1 MKILF
6 YVMYD
11 KYRQERKDVYMVKN
25 RGIATRLF
33 RYIKPHWYLILASTV
48 AGVVKLTLPLLAPQI
63 LRYFTDYVL
72 VESSAFTIQQKSQE
86 ILKWTMFLVGVYI
99 FIYIP
104 AAYIRQM
111 GSTEVS
117 NRIMHTMRCEVYG
130 HLQKMSASFHQQ
142 NKSGNLVT
150 RINNDVEQVHDFIWN
165 VATNIW
171 IDSIVLIVYLCL
183 MAGIN
188 LPLTLLTAV
197 VLPLS
202 VIITKRIRVHIKSER
217 KKVQRN
223 ISEISGYMQERMA
236 GFATVKL
243 FNMEEHEKKKF
254 FGYSNDIYRFTRKAN
269 RYFSMGEAVNASM
282 SEIISA
288 IIVGL
293 SAFCIIY
300 GKMSIG
306 EMIVFYSYLGYFVTP
321 LRRFSELNVTYA
333 RSVAG
338 IERVFEILD
347 TPTDIQEAEHAIA
360 LTASTPMN
368 IRFEHVF
375 FHYNKENNWMNLS
388 DIHFS
393 IGAGEQVAVVGSSGC
408 GKTTLINL
416 LARFYDVD
424 SGAITIDGE
433 NICNY
438 SLRSLYQHIGMV
450 FQDTVLFSETIA
462 DNILYGRQDAS
473 MDEVEKAARAANA
486 YSFIMD
492 MPEKWQTKLG
502 ERGVGLSGGQK
513 QRIAIARVFLKN
525 PSLLIL
531 DEATSALDSESER
544 LVQEALEN
552 LMEKRTSI
560 VIAHRLSTIINAD
573 RIIVMHQGRIVEMG
587 THAELLAKNGRY
599 TQLYQM
605 QFEGVV

>member
-1 MKILF
+1 MKSRSI
-6 YVMYD
+6 V
-11 KYRQERKDVYMVKN
+11 
-25 RGIATRLF
+25 IRLF
-33 RYIKPHWYLILASTV
+33 QYIKPHWYLILASTI
-48 AGVVKLTLPLLAPQI
+48 AGVIKLTLPLLAPQV

-72 VESSAFTIQQKSQE
+72 AEGGVFTMQQKGQE
-86 ILKWTMFLVGVYI
+86 ILKWTLFLICVYI
-99 FIYIP
+99 FVYIP
-104 AAYIRQM
+104 CAYIRQV

-117 NRIMHTMRCEVYG
+117 NRIMHTLRCEVYE
-130 HLQKMSASFHQQ
+130 HLQKMSASFHQH

-150 RINNDVEQVHDFIWN
+150 RINSDVEQVHDFVWN

-171 IDSIVLIVYLCL
+171 IDSIVLVVYLGL
-183 MAGIN
+183 MGSIN

-202 VIITKRIRVHIKSER
+202 VLITKKIRMHIKSER

-243 FNMEEHEKKKF
+243 FHMEEHEKKKF
-254 FGYSNDIYRFTRKAN
+254 FSYSNDIYRFTRKAN
-269 RYFSMGEAVNASM
+269 RYFSLGEAVTASM

-333 RSVAG
+333 KSVAG

-347 TPTDIQEAEHAIA
+347 TPTDIQEAENAID
-360 LTASTPMN
+360 LTADTPMH
-368 IRFEHVF
+368 IRFDHVF
-375 FHYNKENNWMNLS
+375 FHYDKTDDLMNLS
-388 DIHFS
+388 DIDFS
-393 IGAGEQVAVVGSSGC
+393 IRAGEQVALVGSSGC

-438 SLRSLYQHIGMV
+438 RLQSLYDNIGMV
-450 FQDTVLFSETIA
+450 FQDTVLFSETIEE
-462 DNILYGRQDAS
+462 NIRYGRPDAT
-473 MDEVEKAARAANA
+473 MEEVERAAKAANA
-486 YSFIMD
+486 YDFIMD
-492 MPEKWQTKLG
+492 TPQQWQTKLG
-502 ERGVGLSGGQK
+502 ERGIGLSGGQK

-531 DEATSALDSESER
+531 DEATSALDSESEK

-573 RIIVMHQGRIVEMG
+573 RIVVMHQGKIVETG

-599 TQLYQM
+599 TQLYHM
-605 QFEGVV
+605 QFEGVITQA

>member
-1 MKILF
+1 MKSRSI
-6 YVMYD
+6 V
-11 KYRQERKDVYMVKN
+11 
-25 RGIATRLF
+25 IRLF
-33 RYIKPHWYLILASTV
+33 QYIKPHWYLILASTI
-48 AGVVKLTLPLLAPQI
+48 AGVIKLTLPLLAPQV

-72 VESSAFTIQQKSQE
+72 VEDSVFTMQQKGQE
-86 ILKWTMFLVGVYI
+86 ILKWTLFLICVYI
-99 FIYIP
+99 FVYIP
-104 AAYIRQM
+104 CAYIRQI

-117 NRIMHTMRCEVYG
+117 NRIMHTMRCEVYE
-130 HLQKMSASFHQQ
+130 HLQKMSASFHQH

-150 RINNDVEQVHDFIWN
+150 RINSDVEQVHDFVWN

-171 IDSIVLIVYLCL
+171 IDSFVLVVYLVL
-183 MAGIN
+183 MGSIN

-202 VIITKRIRVHIKSER
+202 VLITKKIRMHIKSER

-243 FNMEEHEKKKF
+243 FHMEEHEKKKF

-269 RYFSMGEAVNASM
+269 RYFSLGEAVTASM

-293 SAFCIIY
+293 SAFCIIH

-333 RSVAG
+333 KSVAG

-347 TPTDIQEAEHAIA
+347 TPTDIQEAENAIE
-360 LTASTPMN
+360 LTADTPMH
-368 IRFEHVF
+368 IRFDHVF
-375 FHYNKENNWMNLS
+375 FHYDKADDLMNLS
-388 DIHFS
+388 DIDFS
-393 IGAGEQVAVVGSSGC
+393 IRAGEQVALVGSSGC

-438 SLRSLYQHIGMV
+438 RLQSLYDNIGMV
-450 FQDTVLFSETIA
+450 FQDTVLFSETIEE
-462 DNILYGRQDAS
+462 NIRYGRPEAT
-473 MDEVEKAARAANA
+473 MEEVERAAKAANA
-486 YSFIMD
+486 YDFIMD
-492 MPEKWQTKLG
+492 TPQQWQTKLG
-502 ERGVGLSGGQK
+502 ERGIGLSGGQK

-531 DEATSALDSESER
+531 DEATSALDSESEK

-573 RIIVMHQGRIVEMG
+573 RIVVMHQGKIVETG

-599 TQLYQM
+599 TQLYHM
-605 QFEGVV
+605 QFEGVITQA

>member
-1 MKILF
+1 MKSRSI
-6 YVMYD
+6 VM
-11 KYRQERKDVYMVKN
+11 
-25 RGIATRLF
+25 RLF
-33 RYIKPHWYLILASTV
+33 QYIKPHWYLILASTI
-48 AGVVKLTLPLLAPQI
+48 AGVIKLTLPLLAPQV

-72 VESSAFTIQQKSQE
+72 VEGSAFTIQQKGQE
-86 ILKWTMFLVGVYI
+86 ILKWTLFLIGVYI
-99 FIYIP
+99 FVYIP
-104 AAYIRQM
+104 CAYIRQI

-117 NRIMHTMRCEVYG
+117 NRIMHTMRCEVYE
-130 HLQKMSASFHQQ
+130 HLQKMSASFHQH

-150 RINNDVEQVHDFIWN
+150 RINSDVEQVHDFVWN

-171 IDSIVLIVYLCL
+171 IDSIVLVVYLVL
-183 MAGIN
+183 MGSIN

-202 VIITKRIRVHIKSER
+202 VLITKKIRMHIKSER

-243 FNMEEHEKKKF
+243 FHMEEHEKKKF

-269 RYFSMGEAVNASM
+269 RYFSIGEAITASM

-288 IIVGL
+288 MIVGL

-333 RSVAG
+333 KSVAG

-347 TPTDIQEAEHAIA
+347 TPADIQEAENAIE
-360 LTASTPMN
+360 LTADTPMH
-368 IRFEHVF
+368 IRFDHVF
-375 FHYNKENNWMNLS
+375 FHYDKADDVMNLS
-388 DIHFS
+388 DIDFS
-393 IGAGEQVAVVGSSGC
+393 IRAGEQVALVGSSGC

-433 NICNY
+433 NICHY
-438 SLRSLYQHIGMV
+438 RLQSLYDNIGMV

-462 DNILYGRQDAS
+462 ENIRYGRPDAT
-473 MDEVEKAARAANA
+473 MEEVERAAKAANA
-486 YSFIMD
+486 YDFIMD
-492 MPEKWQTKLG
+492 TPGQWQTKLG
-502 ERGVGLSGGQK
+502 ERGIGLSGGQK

-531 DEATSALDSESER
+531 DEATSALDSESEK

-573 RIIVMHQGRIVEMG
+573 RIVVMHQGRIVETG

-599 TQLYQM
+599 TQLYHM
-605 QFEGVV
+605 QFEGVVQQVTP

>member
-1 MKILF
+1 MKSRSI
-6 YVMYD
+6 VM
-11 KYRQERKDVYMVKN
+11 
-25 RGIATRLF
+25 RLF
-33 RYIKPHWYLILASTV
+33 QYIKPHWYLILASTI
-48 AGVVKLTLPLLAPQI
+48 AGVIKLTLPLLAPQV

-72 VESSAFTIQQKSQE
+72 VEGSAFTIQQKGQE
-86 ILKWTMFLVGVYI
+86 ILKWTLFLIGVYI
-99 FIYIP
+99 FVYIP
-104 AAYIRQM
+104 CAYIRQI

-117 NRIMHTMRCEVYG
+117 NRIMHTMRCEVYE
-130 HLQKMSASFHQQ
+130 HLQKMSASFHQH

-150 RINNDVEQVHDFIWN
+150 RINSDVEQVHDFVWN

-171 IDSIVLIVYLCL
+171 IDSIVLVVYLVL
-183 MAGIN
+183 MGSIN

-202 VIITKRIRVHIKSER
+202 VLITKKIRMHIKSER

-243 FNMEEHEKKKF
+243 FHMEEHEKKKF

-269 RYFSMGEAVNASM
+269 RYFSIGEAVTASM

-288 IIVGL
+288 MIVGL

-333 RSVAG
+333 KSVAG

-347 TPTDIQEAEHAIA
+347 TPADIQEAENAIE
-360 LTASTPMN
+360 LTADTPMH
-368 IRFEHVF
+368 IRFDHVF
-375 FHYNKENNWMNLS
+375 FHYDKADDVMNLS
-388 DIHFS
+388 DIDFS
-393 IGAGEQVAVVGSSGC
+393 IRAGEQVALVGSSGC

-433 NICNY
+433 NICHY
-438 SLRSLYQHIGMV
+438 RLQSLYDNIGMV
-450 FQDTVLFSETIA
+450 FQDTVLFSETIEE
-462 DNILYGRQDAS
+462 NIRYGRPDAT
-473 MDEVEKAARAANA
+473 MEEVERAAKAANA
-486 YSFIMD
+486 YDFIMD
-492 MPEKWQTKLG
+492 TPGQWQTKLG
-502 ERGVGLSGGQK
+502 ERGIGLSGGQK

-531 DEATSALDSESER
+531 DEATSALDSESEK

-573 RIIVMHQGRIVEMG
+573 RIVVMHQGRIVETG

-599 TQLYQM
+599 TQLYHM
-605 QFEGVV
+605 QFEGVVQQIMQ

>member
-1 MKILF
+1 MKSRSI
-6 YVMYD
+6 VM
-11 KYRQERKDVYMVKN
+11 
-25 RGIATRLF
+25 RLF
-33 RYIKPHWYLILASTV
+33 QYIKPHWYLILASTI
-48 AGVVKLTLPLLAPQI
+48 AGVIKLTLPLLAPQV

-72 VESSAFTIQQKSQE
+72 VEGSAFTIQQKGQE
-86 ILKWTMFLVGVYI
+86 ILKWTLFLIGVYI
-99 FIYIP
+99 FVYIP
-104 AAYIRQM
+104 CAYIRQI

-117 NRIMHTMRCEVYG
+117 NRIMHTMRCEVYE
-130 HLQKMSASFHQQ
+130 HLQKMSASFHQH

-150 RINNDVEQVHDFIWN
+150 RINSDVEQVHDFVWN

-171 IDSIVLIVYLCL
+171 IDSIVLVVYLVL
-183 MAGIN
+183 MGSIN

-202 VIITKRIRVHIKSER
+202 VLITKKIRMHIKSER

-243 FNMEEHEKKKF
+243 FHMEEHEKKKF

-269 RYFSMGEAVNASM
+269 RYFSIGEAVTASM

-288 IIVGL
+288 MIVGL

-333 RSVAG
+333 KSVAG

-347 TPTDIQEAEHAIA
+347 TPADIQEAENAIE
-360 LTASTPMN
+360 LTADTPMH
-368 IRFEHVF
+368 IRFDHVF
-375 FHYNKENNWMNLS
+375 FHYDKADDVMNLS
-388 DIHFS
+388 DIDFS
-393 IGAGEQVAVVGSSGC
+393 IRAGEQVALVGSSGC

-433 NICNY
+433 NICHY
-438 SLRSLYQHIGMV
+438 RLQSLYDNIGMV

-462 DNILYGRQDAS
+462 ENIRYGRPDAT
-473 MDEVEKAARAANA
+473 MEEVERAAKAANA
-486 YSFIMD
+486 YDFIMD
-492 MPEKWQTKLG
+492 TPEQWQTKLG
-502 ERGVGLSGGQK
+502 ERGIGLSGGQK

-531 DEATSALDSESER
+531 DEATSALDSESEK

-573 RIIVMHQGRIVEMG
+573 RIVVMHQGRIVETG

-599 TQLYQM
+599 TQLYHM
-605 QFEGVV
+605 QFEGVVQQIMP

>member
-1 MKILF
+1 MKSRSI
-6 YVMYD
+6 VM
-11 KYRQERKDVYMVKN
+11 
-25 RGIATRLF
+25 RLF
-33 RYIKPHWYLILASTV
+33 QYIKPHWYLILASTI
-48 AGVVKLTLPLLAPQI
+48 AGVIKLTLPLLAPQV

-72 VESSAFTIQQKSQE
+72 VEGSAFTIQQKGQE
-86 ILKWTMFLVGVYI
+86 ILKWTLFLIGVYI
-99 FIYIP
+99 FVYIP
-104 AAYIRQM
+104 CAYIRQI

-117 NRIMHTMRCEVYG
+117 NRIMHTMRCEVYE
-130 HLQKMSASFHQQ
+130 HLQKMSASFHQH

-150 RINNDVEQVHDFIWN
+150 RINSDVEQVHDFVWN

-171 IDSIVLIVYLCL
+171 IDSIVLVVYLVL
-183 MAGIN
+183 MGSIN

-202 VIITKRIRVHIKSER
+202 VLITKKIRMHIKNER

-243 FNMEEHEKKKF
+243 FHMEEHEKKKF

-269 RYFSMGEAVNASM
+269 RYFSIGEAITASM

-288 IIVGL
+288 MIVGL

-333 RSVAG
+333 KSVAG

-347 TPTDIQEAEHAIA
+347 TPADIQEAENAIE
-360 LTASTPMN
+360 LTADTPMH
-368 IRFEHVF
+368 IRFDHVF
-375 FHYNKENNWMNLS
+375 FHYDKADDVMNLS
-388 DIHFS
+388 DIDFS
-393 IGAGEQVAVVGSSGC
+393 IRAGEQVALVGSSGC

-433 NICNY
+433 NICHY
-438 SLRSLYQHIGMV
+438 RLQSLYDNIGMV

-462 DNILYGRQDAS
+462 ENIRYGRPDAT
-473 MDEVEKAARAANA
+473 MEEVEKAAKAANA
-486 YSFIMD
+486 YDFIMD
-492 MPEKWQTKLG
+492 TPEQWQTKLG
-502 ERGVGLSGGQK
+502 ERGIGLSGGQK

-531 DEATSALDSESER
+531 DEATSALDSESEK

-573 RIIVMHQGRIVEMG
+573 RIVVMHQGRIVETG

-599 TQLYQM
+599 TQLYHM
-605 QFEGVV
+605 QFEGVVQQVTP

>member
-1 MKILF
+1 MKSRSI
-6 YVMYD
+6 V
-11 KYRQERKDVYMVKN
+11 
-25 RGIATRLF
+25 IRLF
-33 RYIKPHWYLILASTV
+33 QYIKPHWYLILASTI
-48 AGVVKLTLPLLAPQI
+48 AGVIKLTLPLLAPQV

-72 VESSAFTIQQKSQE
+72 VEGGVFTMQQKGQE
-86 ILKWTMFLVGVYI
+86 ILKWTLFLICVYI
-99 FIYIP
+99 FVYIP
-104 AAYIRQM
+104 CAYIRQV

-117 NRIMHTMRCEVYG
+117 NRIMHTLRCEVYE
-130 HLQKMSASFHQQ
+130 HLQKMSASFHQH

-150 RINNDVEQVHDFIWN
+150 RINSDVEQVHDFVWN

-171 IDSIVLIVYLCL
+171 IDSIVLVVYLGL
-183 MAGIN
+183 MGSIN

-202 VIITKRIRVHIKSER
+202 VLITKKIRMHIKSER

-243 FNMEEHEKKKF
+243 FHMEEHEKKKF
-254 FGYSNDIYRFTRKAN
+254 FSYSNDIYRFTRKAN
-269 RYFSMGEAVNASM
+269 RYFSLGEAVTASM

-333 RSVAG
+333 KSVAG

-347 TPTDIQEAEHAIA
+347 TPTDIQEAENAID
-360 LTASTPMN
+360 LTADTPMH
-368 IRFEHVF
+368 IRFDHVF
-375 FHYNKENNWMNLS
+375 FHYDKTDDLMNLS
-388 DIHFS
+388 DIDFS
-393 IGAGEQVAVVGSSGC
+393 IRAGEQVALVGSSGC

-438 SLRSLYQHIGMV
+438 RLQSLYDNIGMV
-450 FQDTVLFSETIA
+450 FQDTVLFSETIEE
-462 DNILYGRQDAS
+462 NIRYGRPDAT
-473 MDEVEKAARAANA
+473 MEEVERAAKAANA
-486 YSFIMD
+486 YDFIMD
-492 MPEKWQTKLG
+492 TPQQWQTKLG
-502 ERGVGLSGGQK
+502 ERGIGLSGGQK

-531 DEATSALDSESER
+531 DEATSALDSESEK
-544 LVQEALEN
+544 LVQEALEK

-573 RIIVMHQGRIVEMG
+573 RIVVMHQGRIVETG

-599 TQLYQM
+599 TQLYHM
-605 QFEGVV
+605 QFEGVITQA

>member
-1 MKILF
+1 MKSRSI
-6 YVMYD
+6 VM
-11 KYRQERKDVYMVKN
+11 
-25 RGIATRLF
+25 RLF
-33 RYIKPHWYLILASTV
+33 QYIKPHWYLILASTI
-48 AGVVKLTLPLLAPQI
+48 AGVIKLTLPLLAPQV

-72 VESSAFTIQQKSQE
+72 VEGSVFTMQQKGQE
-86 ILKWTMFLVGVYI
+86 ILKWTLLLICVYI
-99 FIYIP
+99 FVYIP
-104 AAYIRQM
+104 CAYIRQI

-117 NRIMHTMRCEVYG
+117 NRIMHTLRCEVYE
-130 HLQKMSASFHQQ
+130 HLQKMSASFHQH

-150 RINNDVEQVHDFIWN
+150 RINSDVEQVHDFVWN

-171 IDSIVLIVYLCL
+171 IDSIVLVVYLGL
-183 MAGIN
+183 MGSIN

-197 VLPLS
+197 ILPLS
-202 VIITKRIRVHIKSER
+202 VLITKKIRMHIRSER

-243 FNMEEHEKKKF
+243 FHMEEHEKKKF
-254 FGYSNDIYRFTRKAN
+254 FGYSNDIYRFTRKTN
-269 RYFSMGEAVNASM
+269 RYFSLGEAVTASM

-293 SAFCIIY
+293 SAFCIIH

-333 RSVAG
+333 KSVAG

-347 TPTDIQEAEHAIA
+347 TPTDIQEAENAID
-360 LTASTPMN
+360 LTADTPMH
-368 IRFEHVF
+368 IRFDHVF
-375 FHYNKENNWMNLS
+375 FHYDKADEVMNLS
-388 DIHFS
+388 DIDFS
-393 IGAGEQVAVVGSSGC
+393 IRAGEQVALVGSSGC

-438 SLRSLYQHIGMV
+438 RLQSLYDNIGMV
-450 FQDTVLFSETIA
+450 FQDTVLFSETIEE
-462 DNILYGRQDAS
+462 NIRYGRPDAT
-473 MDEVEKAARAANA
+473 MEEVERAAKAANA
-486 YSFIMD
+486 YNFIMD
-492 MPEKWQTKLG
+492 APQQWQTKLG
-502 ERGVGLSGGQK
+502 ERGIGLSGGQK

-531 DEATSALDSESER
+531 DEATSALDSESEK

-573 RIIVMHQGRIVEMG
+573 RIVVMHQGRIVETG

-599 TQLYQM
+599 TQLYHM
-605 QFEGVV
+605 QFEGVITQA

>member
-1 MKILF
+1 MKSRSI
-6 YVMYD
+6 V
-11 KYRQERKDVYMVKN
+11 
-25 RGIATRLF
+25 IRLF
-33 RYIKPHWYLILASTV
+33 QYIKPHWYLILASTI
-48 AGVVKLTLPLLAPQI
+48 AGVIKLTLPLLAPQV

-72 VESSAFTIQQKSQE
+72 VEDSVFTMQQKGQE
-86 ILKWTMFLVGVYI
+86 ILKWTLFLICVYI
-99 FIYIP
+99 FVYIP
-104 AAYIRQM
+104 CAYIRQI

-117 NRIMHTMRCEVYG
+117 NRIMHTMRCEVYE
-130 HLQKMSASFHQQ
+130 HLQKMSASFHQH

-150 RINNDVEQVHDFIWN
+150 RINSDVEQVHDFVWN

-171 IDSIVLIVYLCL
+171 IDSFVLVVYLGL
-183 MAGIN
+183 MGSIN

-202 VIITKRIRVHIKSER
+202 VLITKKIRMHIKSER

-243 FNMEEHEKKKF
+243 FHMEEHEKKKF

-269 RYFSMGEAVNASM
+269 RYFSLGEAVTASM

-293 SAFCIIY
+293 SAFCIIH

-333 RSVAG
+333 KSVAG

-347 TPTDIQEAEHAIA
+347 TPTDIQEAENAIE
-360 LTASTPMN
+360 LTADTPMH
-368 IRFEHVF
+368 IRFDHVF
-375 FHYNKENNWMNLS
+375 FHYDKADELMNLS
-388 DIHFS
+388 DIDFS
-393 IGAGEQVAVVGSSGC
+393 IRAGEQVALVGSSGC

-438 SLRSLYQHIGMV
+438 RLQSLYDNIGMV
-450 FQDTVLFSETIA
+450 FQDTVLFSETIEE
-462 DNILYGRQDAS
+462 NIRYGRPDAT
-473 MDEVEKAARAANA
+473 MEEVERAAKAANA
-486 YSFIMD
+486 YNFIMD
-492 MPEKWQTKLG
+492 TPQQWQTKLG
-502 ERGVGLSGGQK
+502 ERGIGLSGGQK

-531 DEATSALDSESER
+531 DEATSALDSESEK

-573 RIIVMHQGRIVEMG
+573 RIVVMHQGKIVETG

-599 TQLYQM
+599 TQLYHM
-605 QFEGVV
+605 QFEGVITQA

>member
-1 MKILF
+1 MKSRSI
-6 YVMYD
+6 VM
-11 KYRQERKDVYMVKN
+11 
-25 RGIATRLF
+25 RLF
-33 RYIKPHWYLILASTV
+33 QYIKPHWYLILASTI
-48 AGVVKLTLPLLAPQI
+48 AGVIKLTLPLLAPQV

-72 VESSAFTIQQKSQE
+72 VEGSAFTIQQKGQE
-86 ILKWTMFLVGVYI
+86 ILKWTLFLIGVYI
-99 FIYIP
+99 FVYIP
-104 AAYIRQM
+104 CAYIRQI

-117 NRIMHTMRCEVYG
+117 NRIMHTMRCEVYE
-130 HLQKMSASFHQQ
+130 HLQKMSASFHQH

-150 RINNDVEQVHDFIWN
+150 RINSDVEQVHDFVWN

-171 IDSIVLIVYLCL
+171 IDSIVLVVYLVL
-183 MAGIN
+183 MGSIN

-202 VIITKRIRVHIKSER
+202 VLITKKIRLHIKSER

-243 FNMEEHEKKKF
+243 FHMEEHEKKKF

-269 RYFSMGEAVNASM
+269 RYFSIGEAVTASM

-288 IIVGL
+288 MIVGL

-333 RSVAG
+333 KSVAG

-347 TPTDIQEAEHAIA
+347 TPADIQEAENAIE
-360 LTASTPMN
+360 LTADTPMH
-368 IRFEHVF
+368 IRFDHVF
-375 FHYNKENNWMNLS
+375 FHYDKADDVMNLS
-388 DIHFS
+388 DIDFS
-393 IGAGEQVAVVGSSGC
+393 IRAGEQVALVGSSGC

-433 NICNY
+433 NICHY
-438 SLRSLYQHIGMV
+438 RLQSLYDNIGMV
-450 FQDTVLFSETIA
+450 FQDTVLFSETIEE
-462 DNILYGRQDAS
+462 NIRYGRPDAT
-473 MDEVEKAARAANA
+473 MEEVERAAKAANA
-486 YSFIMD
+486 YDFIMD
-492 MPEKWQTKLG
+492 TPGQWQTKLG
-502 ERGVGLSGGQK
+502 ERGIGLSGGQK

-531 DEATSALDSESER
+531 DEATSALDSESEK

-573 RIIVMHQGRIVEMG
+573 RIVVMHQGRIVETG

-599 TQLYQM
+599 TQLYHM
-605 QFEGVV
+605 QFEGVVQQIMP

>member
-1 MKILF
+1 MKSRSI
-6 YVMYD
+6 VM
-11 KYRQERKDVYMVKN
+11 
-25 RGIATRLF
+25 RLF
-33 RYIKPHWYLILASTV
+33 QYIKPHWHLILASTI
-48 AGVVKLTLPLLAPQI
+48 AGVIKLTVPLLAPQV

-72 VESSAFTIQQKSQE
+72 VEGSVFTAQQKGQE
-86 ILKWTMFLVGVYI
+86 ILKWTLFLICVYI
-99 FIYIP
+99 FVYIP
-104 AAYIRQM
+104 CAYIRQI

-117 NRIMHTMRCEVYG
+117 NRIMHTLRCEVYG
-130 HLQKMSASFHQQ
+130 HLQKMSASFHQH

-150 RINNDVEQVHDFIWN
+150 RINSDVEQVHDFVWN

-171 IDSIVLIVYLCL
+171 IDSIVLVVYLGL
-183 MAGIN
+183 MGSIN

-202 VIITKRIRVHIKSER
+202 VLITKKIRMHIKSER

-243 FNMEEHEKKKF
+243 FHMEEHEKKKF
-254 FGYSNDIYRFTRKAN
+254 FSYSNDIYRFTRKAN
-269 RYFSMGEAVNASM
+269 RYFSLGEAVTASM

-293 SAFCIIY
+293 SAFCIIH

-333 RSVAG
+333 KSVAG

-347 TPTDIQEAEHAIA
+347 TPTDIQEAENAID
-360 LTASTPMN
+360 LTADTPMH

-375 FHYNKENNWMNLS
+375 FHYDKADDLMNLS
-388 DIHFS
+388 DIDFS
-393 IGAGEQVAVVGSSGC
+393 IKAGEQVALVGSSGC

-438 SLRSLYQHIGMV
+438 RLQSLYDNIGMV
-450 FQDTVLFSETIA
+450 FQDTVLFSETIEE
-462 DNILYGRQDAS
+462 NIRYGRPDAT
-473 MDEVEKAARAANA
+473 MEEVERAAKAANA
-486 YSFIMD
+486 YNFIMD
-492 MPEKWQTKLG
+492 APQQWQTKLG
-502 ERGVGLSGGQK
+502 ERGIGLSGGQK

-531 DEATSALDSESER
+531 DEATSALDSESEK

-573 RIIVMHQGRIVEMG
+573 RIVVMHQGRILETG

-599 TQLYQM
+599 TQLYHM
-605 QFEGVV
+605 QFEGVITQT

>member
-1 MKILF
+1 MKSRNII
-6 YVMYD
+6 
-11 KYRQERKDVYMVKN
+11 K
-25 RGIATRLF
+25 RLF
-33 RYIKPHWYLILASTV
+33 GYIKPHWYLILASTI
-48 AGVVKLTLPLLAPQI
+48 AGVIKLTLPLLAPQV

-72 VESSAFTIQQKSQE
+72 AENSIFTMQQKSQE
-86 ILKWTMFLVGVYI
+86 ILKWTLVLIGVYI
-99 FIYIP
+99 FVYIP
-104 AAYIRQM
+104 CTYVRQM

-130 HLQKMSASFHQQ
+130 HLQKMSASFHQH

-150 RINNDVEQVHDFIWN
+150 RINSDVEQVHDFIWN

-171 IDSIVLIVYLCL
+171 IDSIVLVVYLCL
-183 MAGIN
+183 MGSIN

-197 VLPLS
+197 VLPIS
-202 VIITKRIRVHIKSER
+202 VLITKKIRMHIKSER

-243 FNMEEHEKKKF
+243 FHMEEHEKKKF
-254 FGYSNDIYRFTRKAN
+254 FAYSNDIYQFTRKAN
-269 RYFSMGEAVNASM
+269 RYFSMGEAVTASM

-293 SAFCIIY
+293 CAFGIIY

-306 EMIVFYSYLGYFVTP
+306 EMIVFYSYLVYFVTP

-333 RSVAG
+333 KSVAG

-347 TPTDIQEAEHAIA
+347 TPADIQEAENAIE
-360 LTASTPMN
+360 LTADTPMH
-368 IRFEHVF
+368 IRFDHVF
-375 FHYNKENNWMNLS
+375 FHYDKADDVMNLS
-388 DIHFS
+388 DIDFS
-393 IGAGEQVAVVGSSGC
+393 IRAGEQVALVGSSGC
-408 GKTTLINL
+408 GKTTLVNL
-416 LARFYDVD
+416 LTRFYDVD
-424 SGAITIDGE
+424 SGAITIAGE

-438 SLRSLYQHIGMV
+438 RLQSLYDNIGMV
-450 FQDTVLFSETIA
+450 FQDTVLFSETIEE
-462 DNILYGRQDAS
+462 NIRYGRPDAT
-473 MDEVEKAARAANA
+473 MEEVERAAKAANA
-486 YSFIMD
+486 YNFIMD
-492 MPEKWQTKLG
+492 MPGQWQTKLG
-502 ERGVGLSGGQK
+502 ERGIGLSGGQK

-531 DEATSALDSESER
+531 DEATSALDSESEKQ
-544 LVQEALEN
+544 VQEALEN
-552 LMEKRTSI
+552 LMENRTSI

-573 RIIVMHQGRIVEMG
+573 RIIVMHQGRIVETG

-599 TQLYQM
+599 TQLYHM
-605 QFEGVV
+605 QFEGVIPQIMQ

>member
-1 MKILF
+1 MKSRSI
-6 YVMYD
+6 VM
-11 KYRQERKDVYMVKN
+11 
-25 RGIATRLF
+25 RLF
-33 RYIKPHWYLILASTV
+33 QYIKPHWYLILASTI
-48 AGVVKLTLPLLAPQI
+48 AGVIKLTLPLLAPQV

-72 VESSAFTIQQKSQE
+72 VEGSAFTIQQKGQE
-86 ILKWTMFLVGVYI
+86 ILKWTLFLIGVYI
-99 FIYIP
+99 FVYIP
-104 AAYIRQM
+104 CAYIRQI

-117 NRIMHTMRCEVYG
+117 NRIMHTMRCEVYE
-130 HLQKMSASFHQQ
+130 HLQKMSASFHQH

-150 RINNDVEQVHDFIWN
+150 RINSDVEQVHDFVWN

-171 IDSIVLIVYLCL
+171 IDSIVLVVYLVL
-183 MAGIN
+183 MGSIN

-202 VIITKRIRVHIKSER
+202 VLITKKIRMHIKSER

-243 FNMEEHEKKKF
+243 FHMEEHEKKKF

-269 RYFSMGEAVNASM
+269 RYFSIGEAVTASM

-288 IIVGL
+288 MIVGL

-333 RSVAG
+333 KSVAG

-347 TPTDIQEAEHAIA
+347 TPADIQEAENAIE
-360 LTASTPMN
+360 LTADTPMH
-368 IRFEHVF
+368 IRFDHVF
-375 FHYNKENNWMNLS
+375 FHYDKADDVMNLS
-388 DIHFS
+388 DIDFS
-393 IGAGEQVAVVGSSGC
+393 IRAGEQVALVGSSGC

-433 NICNY
+433 NIRHY
-438 SLRSLYQHIGMV
+438 RLQSLYDNIGMV
-450 FQDTVLFSETIA
+450 FQDTVLFSETIEE
-462 DNILYGRQDAS
+462 NIRYGRPDAT
-473 MDEVEKAARAANA
+473 MEEVERAAKAANA
-486 YSFIMD
+486 YDFIMD
-492 MPEKWQTKLG
+492 TPGQWQTKLG
-502 ERGVGLSGGQK
+502 ERGIGLSGGQK

-531 DEATSALDSESER
+531 DEATSALDSESEK

-573 RIIVMHQGRIVEMG
+573 RIVVMHQGRIVETG

-599 TQLYQM
+599 TQLYHM
-605 QFEGVV
+605 QFEGVVQQIMQ

>member
-1 MKILF
+1 MKSRSI
-6 YVMYD
+6 VM
-11 KYRQERKDVYMVKN
+11 
-25 RGIATRLF
+25 RLF
-33 RYIKPHWYLILASTV
+33 QYIKPHWYLILASTI
-48 AGVVKLTLPLLAPQI
+48 AGVIKLTLPLLAPQV

-72 VESSAFTIQQKSQE
+72 VEGSAFTIQQKGQE
-86 ILKWTMFLVGVYI
+86 ILKWTLFLIGVYI
-99 FIYIP
+99 FVYIP
-104 AAYIRQM
+104 CAYIRQI

-117 NRIMHTMRCEVYG
+117 NRIMHTMRCEVYE
-130 HLQKMSASFHQQ
+130 HLQKMSASFHQH

-150 RINNDVEQVHDFIWN
+150 RINSDVEQVHDFVWN

-171 IDSIVLIVYLCL
+171 IDSIVLVVYLVL
-183 MAGIN
+183 MGSIN

-202 VIITKRIRVHIKSER
+202 VLITKKIRMHIKSER

-243 FNMEEHEKKKF
+243 FHMEEHEKKKF

-269 RYFSMGEAVNASM
+269 RYFSIGEAITASM

-288 IIVGL
+288 MIVGL

-333 RSVAG
+333 KSVAG

-347 TPTDIQEAEHAIA
+347 TPADIQEAENAIE
-360 LTASTPMN
+360 LTADTPMH
-368 IRFEHVF
+368 IRFDHVF
-375 FHYNKENNWMNLS
+375 FHYDKADDVMNLS
-388 DIHFS
+388 DIDFS
-393 IGAGEQVAVVGSSGC
+393 IRAGEQVALVGSSGC

-433 NICNY
+433 NICHY
-438 SLRSLYQHIGMV
+438 RLQSLYDNIGMV

-462 DNILYGRQDAS
+462 ENIRYGRPDAT
-473 MDEVEKAARAANA
+473 MEEVERAAKAANA
-486 YSFIMD
+486 YDFIMD
-492 MPEKWQTKLG
+492 TPGQWQTKLG
-502 ERGVGLSGGQK
+502 ERGIGLSGGQK

-531 DEATSALDSESER
+531 DEATSALDSESEK

-573 RIIVMHQGRIVEMG
+573 RIVVMHQGRIVETG

-599 TQLYQM
+599 TQLYHM
-605 QFEGVV
+605 QFEGVVQQIMQ

>member
-1 MKILF
+1 MKSRSI
-6 YVMYD
+6 VM
-11 KYRQERKDVYMVKN
+11 
-25 RGIATRLF
+25 RLF
-33 RYIKPHWYLILASTV
+33 QYIKPHWYLILASTI
-48 AGVVKLTLPLLAPQI
+48 AGVIKLTLPLLAPQV

-72 VESSAFTIQQKSQE
+72 VEGSVFTMQQKGQE
-86 ILKWTMFLVGVYI
+86 ILKWTLFLICVCIFVYI
-99 FIYIP
+99 P
-104 AAYIRQM
+104 CAYIRQI

-117 NRIMHTMRCEVYG
+117 NRIMHTLRCEVYE
-130 HLQKMSASFHQQ
+130 HLQKMSASFHQH

-150 RINNDVEQVHDFIWN
+150 RINSDVEQVHDFVWN

-171 IDSIVLIVYLCL
+171 IDSIVLVVYLGL
-183 MAGIN
+183 MGSIN
-188 LPLTLLTAV
+188 LPLTLLTAI

-202 VIITKRIRVHIKSER
+202 VLITKKIRMHIKSER

-243 FNMEEHEKKKF
+243 FHMEEHEKKKF
-254 FGYSNDIYRFTRKAN
+254 FSYSNDIYRFTRKAN
-269 RYFSMGEAVNASM
+269 RYFSLGEAVTASM

-333 RSVAG
+333 KSVAG

-347 TPTDIQEAEHAIA
+347 TPTDIQEVENAID
-360 LTASTPMN
+360 LTADTPMH
-368 IRFEHVF
+368 IRFDHVF
-375 FHYNKENNWMNLS
+375 FHYDKADDMMNLS
-388 DIHFS
+388 DIDFS
-393 IGAGEQVAVVGSSGC
+393 IRAGEQVALVGSSGC

-438 SLRSLYQHIGMV
+438 RLQSLYDNIGMV
-450 FQDTVLFSETIA
+450 FQDTVLFSETIEE
-462 DNILYGRQDAS
+462 NIRYGRPDAT
-473 MDEVEKAARAANA
+473 MEEVERAAKAANA
-486 YSFIMD
+486 YHFIMD
-492 MPEKWQTKLG
+492 TPGQWQTKLG
-502 ERGVGLSGGQK
+502 ERGIGLSGGQK

-531 DEATSALDSESER
+531 DEATSALDSESEK

-573 RIIVMHQGRIVEMG
+573 RIVVMHQGRIVETG

-599 TQLYQM
+599 TQLYHM
-605 QFEGVV
+605 QFEGVITQA

>member
-1 MKILF
+1 MRSRSV
-6 YVMYD
+6 VM
-11 KYRQERKDVYMVKN
+11 
-25 RGIATRLF
+25 RLF
-33 RYIKPHWYLILASTV
+33 QYIKPHWYLILASTI
-48 AGVVKLTLPLLAPQI
+48 AGVIKLTLPLLAPQV

-72 VESSAFTIQQKSQE
+72 VEGSAFTIQQKGQE
-86 ILKWTMFLVGVYI
+86 ILKWTLFLIGVYI
-99 FIYIP
+99 FVYIP
-104 AAYIRQM
+104 CAYIRQI

-117 NRIMHTMRCEVYG
+117 NRIMHTMRCEVYE
-130 HLQKMSASFHQQ
+130 HLQKMSASFHQH

-150 RINNDVEQVHDFIWN
+150 RINSDVEQVHDFVWN

-171 IDSIVLIVYLCL
+171 IDSIVLVVYLVL
-183 MAGIN
+183 MGSIN

-202 VIITKRIRVHIKSER
+202 VLITKKIRMHIKSER

-243 FNMEEHEKKKF
+243 FHMEEHEKKKF

-269 RYFSMGEAVNASM
+269 RYFSIGEAVTASM

-333 RSVAG
+333 KSVAG

-347 TPTDIQEAEHAIA
+347 TPADIQEAENAIE
-360 LTASTPMN
+360 LTADTPMH
-368 IRFEHVF
+368 IRFDHVF
-375 FHYNKENNWMNLS
+375 FHYDKADDVMNLS
-388 DIHFS
+388 DIDFS
-393 IGAGEQVAVVGSSGC
+393 IRAGEQVALVGSSGC

-433 NICNY
+433 NICHY
-438 SLRSLYQHIGMV
+438 RLQSLYDNIGMV
-450 FQDTVLFSETIA
+450 FQDTVLFSETIEE
-462 DNILYGRQDAS
+462 NIRYGRPDAT
-473 MDEVEKAARAANA
+473 MEEVERAAKAANA
-486 YSFIMD
+486 YDFIMD
-492 MPEKWQTKLG
+492 TPGQWQTKLG
-502 ERGVGLSGGQK
+502 ERGIGLSGGQK

-531 DEATSALDSESER
+531 DEATSALDSESEK

-573 RIIVMHQGRIVEMG
+573 RIVVMHQGRIVETG

-599 TQLYQM
+599 TQLYHM
-605 QFEGVV
+605 QFEGVVQQIMQ

>member
-1 MKILF
+1 MKSRSI
-6 YVMYD
+6 V
-11 KYRQERKDVYMVKN
+11 
-25 RGIATRLF
+25 IRLF
-33 RYIKPHWYLILASTV
+33 QYIKPHWYLILASTI
-48 AGVVKLTLPLLAPQI
+48 AGVIKLTLPLLAPQV

-72 VESSAFTIQQKSQE
+72 VEDNVFTMQQKGQE
-86 ILKWTMFLVGVYI
+86 ILKWTLFLICVYI
-99 FIYIP
+99 FVYIP
-104 AAYIRQM
+104 CAYIRQI

-117 NRIMHTMRCEVYG
+117 NRIMHTMRCEVYE
-130 HLQKMSASFHQQ
+130 HLQKMSASFHQH

-150 RINNDVEQVHDFIWN
+150 RINSDVEQVHDFVWN

-171 IDSIVLIVYLCL
+171 IDSIVLVVYLVL
-183 MAGIN
+183 MGSIN

-202 VIITKRIRVHIKSER
+202 VLITKKIRMHIKSER

-243 FNMEEHEKKKF
+243 FHMEEHEKKKF

-269 RYFSMGEAVNASM
+269 RYFSLGEAVTASM

-293 SAFCIIY
+293 SAFCIIH

-333 RSVAG
+333 KSVAG

-347 TPTDIQEAEHAIA
+347 TPTDIQEAENAID
-360 LTASTPMN
+360 LTADTPMH
-368 IRFEHVF
+368 IRFDHVF
-375 FHYNKENNWMNLS
+375 FHYDKADDLMNLS
-388 DIHFS
+388 DIDFS
-393 IGAGEQVAVVGSSGC
+393 IRAGEQVALVGSSGC

-438 SLRSLYQHIGMV
+438 RLQSLYDNIGMV
-450 FQDTVLFSETIA
+450 FQDTVLFSETIEE
-462 DNILYGRQDAS
+462 NIRYGRPDAT
-473 MDEVEKAARAANA
+473 MEEVERAAKAANA
-486 YSFIMD
+486 YNFIMD
-492 MPEKWQTKLG
+492 TPQQWQTKLG
-502 ERGVGLSGGQK
+502 ERGIGLSGGQK

-531 DEATSALDSESER
+531 DEATSALDSESEK

-573 RIIVMHQGRIVEMG
+573 RIVVMHQGKIVETG

-599 TQLYQM
+599 TQLYHM
-605 QFEGVV
+605 QFEGVITQA

>member
-1 MKILF
+1 M
-6 YVMYD
+6 
-11 KYRQERKDVYMVKN
+11 RQV
-25 RGIATRLF
+25 
-33 RYIKPHWYLILASTV
+33 
-48 AGVVKLTLPLLAPQI
+48 
-63 LRYFTDYVL
+63 YVL
-72 VESSAFTIQQKSQE
+72 VEGSAFTMQQKGQE
-86 ILKWTMFLVGVYI
+86 ILKWTLFLICVYI
-99 FIYIP
+99 FVYIP
-104 AAYIRQM
+104 CAYIRQI

-117 NRIMHTMRCEVYG
+117 NRIMHTLRCEVYE
-130 HLQKMSASFHQQ
+130 HLQKMSASFHQH

-150 RINNDVEQVHDFIWN
+150 RINSDVEQVHDFVWN

-171 IDSIVLIVYLCL
+171 IDSIVLVVYLGL
-183 MAGIN
+183 MGSIN

-197 VLPLS
+197 VLPFS
-202 VIITKRIRVHIKSER
+202 VLITKKIRMHIKSER

-243 FNMEEHEKKKF
+243 FHMEEHEKKKF

-269 RYFSMGEAVNASM
+269 RYFSLGEAVTASM

-333 RSVAG
+333 KSVAG

-347 TPTDIQEAEHAIA
+347 TPTDIQEVENAID
-360 LTASTPMN
+360 LTADTPMH
-368 IRFEHVF
+368 IRFDHVF
-375 FHYNKENNWMNLS
+375 FHYDKADDMMNLS
-388 DIHFS
+388 DIDFS
-393 IGAGEQVAVVGSSGC
+393 IRAGEQVALVGSSGC

-438 SLRSLYQHIGMV
+438 RLQSLYDNIGMV
-450 FQDTVLFSETIA
+450 FQDTVLFSETIEE
-462 DNILYGRQDAS
+462 NIRYGRPDAT
-473 MDEVEKAARAANA
+473 MEEVERAAKAANA
-486 YSFIMD
+486 YNFIMD
-492 MPEKWQTKLG
+492 TPGQWQTKLG
-502 ERGVGLSGGQK
+502 ERGIGLSGGQK

-531 DEATSALDSESER
+531 DEATSALDSESEK

-573 RIIVMHQGRIVEMG
+573 RIVVMHQGKIVETG

-599 TQLYQM
+599 TQLYLM
-605 QFEGVV
+605 QFEGVIMQA

>member
-1 MKILF
+1 MKSKSI
-6 YVMYD
+6 VM
-11 KYRQERKDVYMVKN
+11 
-25 RGIATRLF
+25 RLLW
-33 RYIKPHWYLILASTV
+33 YIKPHWYLILASTI
-48 AGVVKLTLPLLAPQI
+48 AGVMKLTLPLLAPQV

-72 VESSAFTIQQKSQE
+72 VENSIFTMQQKGQE
-86 ILKWTMFLVGVYI
+86 ILKWTLFLISIYIFVYI
-99 FIYIP
+99 P
-104 AAYIRQM
+104 SAYIRQI

-117 NRIMHTMRCEVYG
+117 NRIMHTMRCEVYE
-130 HLQKMSASFHQQ
+130 HLQKMSASFHQH

-150 RINNDVEQVHDFIWN
+150 RINSDVEQVHDFIWN

-171 IDSIVLIVYLCL
+171 IDSIVLAVYLCL
-183 MAGIN
+183 MGSIN
-188 LPLTLLTAV
+188 LPLTLLAAV
-197 VLPLS
+197 VLPFS
-202 VIITKRIRVHIKSER
+202 VLITKKIRMHIKSER

-243 FNMEEHEKKKF
+243 FHMEEHEKKKF
-254 FGYSNDIYRFTRKAN
+254 FGYSNDIYRFTLKAN
-269 RYFSMGEAVNASM
+269 RYFSLGEAVTASM
-282 SEIISA
+282 SEIIFA

-333 RSVAG
+333 KSVAG

-347 TPTDIQEAEHAIA
+347 TPADIQEAENAIE
-360 LTASTPMN
+360 LTTDTPMH
-368 IRFEHVF
+368 IRFDHVF
-375 FHYNKENNWMNLS
+375 FHYDKADDVMNLS
-388 DIHFS
+388 DIDFS
-393 IGAGEQVAVVGSSGC
+393 IRAGEQVALVGSSGC
-408 GKTTLINL
+408 GKTTLVNL

-438 SLRSLYQHIGMV
+438 RLQSLYDNIGMV
-450 FQDTVLFSETIA
+450 FQDTVLFSETIEE
-462 DNILYGRQDAS
+462 NIRYGRPDAT
-473 MDEVEKAARAANA
+473 MEEVEKAAKAANA
-486 YSFIMD
+486 YNFIMD
-492 MPEKWQTKLG
+492 TPGQWQTKLG
-502 ERGVGLSGGQK
+502 ERGIGLSGGQK

-531 DEATSALDSESER
+531 DEATSALDSESEK

-552 LMEKRTSI
+552 LMENRTSI

-573 RIIVMHQGRIVEMG
+573 RIVVMHQGRIVETG

-599 TQLYQM
+599 TQLYHM
-605 QFEGVV
+605 QFEGVVTQA

>member
-1 MKILF
+1 MKSRSI
-6 YVMYD
+6 VM
-11 KYRQERKDVYMVKN
+11 
-25 RGIATRLF
+25 RLF
-33 RYIKPHWYLILASTV
+33 QYIKPHWYLILASTI
-48 AGVVKLTLPLLAPQI
+48 AGVIKLTLPLLAPQV

-72 VESSAFTIQQKSQE
+72 VEGSAFTIQQKGQE
-86 ILKWTMFLVGVYI
+86 ILKWTLFLIGVYI
-99 FIYIP
+99 FVYIP
-104 AAYIRQM
+104 CAYIRQI

-117 NRIMHTMRCEVYG
+117 NRIMHTMRCEVYE
-130 HLQKMSASFHQQ
+130 HLQKMSASFHQH

-150 RINNDVEQVHDFIWN
+150 RINSDVEQVHDFVWN

-171 IDSIVLIVYLCL
+171 IDSIVLVVYLVL
-183 MAGIN
+183 MGSIN

-202 VIITKRIRVHIKSER
+202 VLITKKIRMHIKSER

-243 FNMEEHEKKKF
+243 FHMEEHEKKKF

-269 RYFSMGEAVNASM
+269 RYFSIGEAITASM

-288 IIVGL
+288 MIVGL

-333 RSVAG
+333 KSVAG

-347 TPTDIQEAEHAIA
+347 TPADIQEAENAIE
-360 LTASTPMN
+360 LTADTPMH
-368 IRFEHVF
+368 IRFDHVF
-375 FHYNKENNWMNLS
+375 FHYDKADDVMNLS
-388 DIHFS
+388 DIDFS
-393 IGAGEQVAVVGSSGC
+393 IRAGEQVALVGSSGC

-433 NICNY
+433 NICHY
-438 SLRSLYQHIGMV
+438 RLQSLYDNIGMV
-450 FQDTVLFSETIA
+450 FQDTVLFSETIEE
-462 DNILYGRQDAS
+462 NIRYGRPDAT
-473 MDEVEKAARAANA
+473 MEEVERAAKAANA
-486 YSFIMD
+486 YDFIMD
-492 MPEKWQTKLG
+492 TPGQWQTKLG
-502 ERGVGLSGGQK
+502 ERGIGLSGGQK

-531 DEATSALDSESER
+531 DEATSALDSESEK

-573 RIIVMHQGRIVEMG
+573 RIVVMHQGRIVETG

-599 TQLYQM
+599 TQLYHM
-605 QFEGVV
+605 QFEGVVQQVTP

>member
-1 MKILF
+1 MKSRSI
-6 YVMYD
+6 VM
-11 KYRQERKDVYMVKN
+11 
-25 RGIATRLF
+25 RLF
-33 RYIKPHWYLILASTV
+33 QYIKPHWYLILASTI
-48 AGVVKLTLPLLAPQI
+48 AGVIKLTLPLLAPQV
-63 LRYFTDYVL
+63 LRYFTDCVL
-72 VESSAFTIQQKSQE
+72 AEVSVFTMQQKGQE
-86 ILKWTMFLVGVYI
+86 ILKWTLLLICVYI
-99 FIYIP
+99 FVYIP
-104 AAYIRQM
+104 CAYIRQI

-117 NRIMHTMRCEVYG
+117 NRIMHTLRCEVYE
-130 HLQKMSASFHQQ
+130 HLQKMSASFHQH

-150 RINNDVEQVHDFIWN
+150 RINSDVEQVHDFVWN

-171 IDSIVLIVYLCL
+171 IDSIVLVVYLVL
-183 MAGIN
+183 MGSIN

-202 VIITKRIRVHIKSER
+202 VLITKKIRMHIKSER

-243 FNMEEHEKKKF
+243 FHMEEHEKKKF

-269 RYFSMGEAVNASM
+269 RYFSLGEAVTASM

-293 SAFCIIY
+293 SAFCIIH

-333 RSVAG
+333 KSVAG

-347 TPTDIQEAEHAIA
+347 TPTDIQEAENAID
-360 LTASTPMN
+360 LTADTPMH
-368 IRFEHVF
+368 IRFDHVF
-375 FHYNKENNWMNLS
+375 FHYDKADEVMNLS
-388 DIHFS
+388 DIDFS
-393 IGAGEQVAVVGSSGC
+393 IRTGEQVALVGSSGC

-438 SLRSLYQHIGMV
+438 RLQSLYDNIGMV
-450 FQDTVLFSETIA
+450 FQDTVLFSETIEE
-462 DNILYGRQDAS
+462 NIRYGRPDAT
-473 MDEVEKAARAANA
+473 MEEVERAAKAANA
-486 YSFIMD
+486 YDFIMD
-492 MPEKWQTKLG
+492 APQQWQTKLG
-502 ERGVGLSGGQK
+502 ERGIGLSGGQK

-531 DEATSALDSESER
+531 DEATSALDSESEK

-573 RIIVMHQGRIVEMG
+573 RIVVMHQGKIVEIG

-599 TQLYQM
+599 TQLYHM
-605 QFEGVV
+605 QFEGVITQT

>member
-1 MKILF
+1 MKSRSI
-6 YVMYD
+6 VM
-11 KYRQERKDVYMVKN
+11 
-25 RGIATRLF
+25 RLF
-33 RYIKPHWYLILASTV
+33 QYIKPHWYLILASTI
-48 AGVVKLTLPLLAPQI
+48 AGVIKLTLPLLAPQV

-72 VESSAFTIQQKSQE
+72 VEGSAFTMQQKGQE
-86 ILKWTMFLVGVYI
+86 ILKWTLFLICVYI
-99 FIYIP
+99 FVYIP
-104 AAYIRQM
+104 CAYIRQI

-117 NRIMHTMRCEVYG
+117 NRIMHTLRCEVYE
-130 HLQKMSASFHQQ
+130 HLQKMSASFHQH

-150 RINNDVEQVHDFIWN
+150 RINSDVEQVHDFVWN

-171 IDSIVLIVYLCL
+171 IDSIVLVVYLVL
-183 MAGIN
+183 MGSIN
-188 LPLTLLTAV
+188 LPLTLLTAI

-202 VIITKRIRVHIKSER
+202 VIITKKIRMHIKSER

-243 FNMEEHEKKKF
+243 FHMEEHEKKKF
-254 FGYSNDIYRFTRKAN
+254 FAYSNDIYRFTRKAN
-269 RYFSMGEAVNASM
+269 RYFSLGEAVTASM

-333 RSVAG
+333 KSVAG

-347 TPTDIQEAEHAIA
+347 TPTDIQEVKNAID
-360 LTASTPMN
+360 LTADTPMH

-375 FHYNKENNWMNLS
+375 FHYDKADELMNLS
-388 DIHFS
+388 DIDFS
-393 IGAGEQVAVVGSSGC
+393 IRAGEQVALVGSSGC
-408 GKTTLINL
+408 GKTTLVNL

-438 SLRSLYQHIGMV
+438 RLQSLYDNIGMV
-450 FQDTVLFSETIA
+450 FQDTVLFSETIEE
-462 DNILYGRQDAS
+462 NIRYGRPDAT
-473 MDEVEKAARAANA
+473 MEEVERAAKAANA
-486 YSFIMD
+486 YNFIMD
-492 MPEKWQTKLG
+492 TPQQWQTKLG
-502 ERGVGLSGGQK
+502 ERGIGLSGGQK

-531 DEATSALDSESER
+531 DEATSALDSESEK

-573 RIIVMHQGRIVEMG
+573 RIVVMHQGKIVETG

-599 TQLYQM
+599 TQLYHM
-605 QFEGVV
+605 QFEGVILQA

>member
-1 MKILF
+1 MKSRSI
-6 YVMYD
+6 V
-11 KYRQERKDVYMVKN
+11 
-25 RGIATRLF
+25 IRLF
-33 RYIKPHWYLILASTV
+33 QYIKPHWYLILASTI
-48 AGVVKLTLPLLAPQI
+48 AGVIKLTLPLLAPQV

-72 VESSAFTIQQKSQE
+72 VEDNVFTMQQKGQE
-86 ILKWTMFLVGVYI
+86 ILKWTLFLICVYI
-99 FIYIP
+99 FVYIP
-104 AAYIRQM
+104 CAYIRQI

-117 NRIMHTMRCEVYG
+117 NRIMHTMRCEVYE
-130 HLQKMSASFHQQ
+130 HLQKMSASFHQH

-150 RINNDVEQVHDFIWN
+150 RINSDVEQVHDFVWN

-171 IDSIVLIVYLCL
+171 IDSIVLVVYLVL
-183 MAGIN
+183 MGSIN

-202 VIITKRIRVHIKSER
+202 VLITKKIRMHIKSER

-243 FNMEEHEKKKF
+243 FHMEEHEKKKF

-269 RYFSMGEAVNASM
+269 RYFSLGEAVTASM

-293 SAFCIIY
+293 SAFCIIH

-333 RSVAG
+333 KSVAG

-347 TPTDIQEAEHAIA
+347 TPTDIQEAENAIE
-360 LTASTPMN
+360 LTADTPMH
-368 IRFEHVF
+368 IQFDHVF
-375 FHYNKENNWMNLS
+375 FHYDKADELMNLS
-388 DIHFS
+388 DIDFS
-393 IGAGEQVAVVGSSGC
+393 IRAGEQVALVGSSGC

-438 SLRSLYQHIGMV
+438 RLQSLYDNIGMV
-450 FQDTVLFSETIA
+450 FQDTVLFSETIEE
-462 DNILYGRQDAS
+462 NIRYGRPDAT
-473 MDEVEKAARAANA
+473 MEEVERAAKAANA
-486 YSFIMD
+486 YNFIMD
-492 MPEKWQTKLG
+492 TPQQWQTKLG
-502 ERGVGLSGGQK
+502 ERGIGLSGGQK

-531 DEATSALDSESER
+531 DEATSALDSESEK

-573 RIIVMHQGRIVEMG
+573 RIVVMHQGKIVETG

-599 TQLYQM
+599 TQLYHM
-605 QFEGVV
+605 QFEGVITQA

>member
-1 MKILF
+1 MKSRSI
-6 YVMYD
+6 VM
-11 KYRQERKDVYMVKN
+11 
-25 RGIATRLF
+25 RLF
-33 RYIKPHWYLILASTV
+33 QYIKPHWYLILASTI
-48 AGVVKLTLPLLAPQI
+48 AGVIKLTLPLLAPQV

-72 VESSAFTIQQKSQE
+72 VEGSVFTMQQKGQE
-86 ILKWTMFLVGVYI
+86 ILKWTLFLICVYI
-99 FIYIP
+99 FVYIP
-104 AAYIRQM
+104 CAYIRQI

-117 NRIMHTMRCEVYG
+117 NRIMHTLRCEVYE
-130 HLQKMSASFHQQ
+130 HLQKMSASFHQH

-150 RINNDVEQVHDFIWN
+150 RINSDVEQVHDFVWN

-171 IDSIVLIVYLCL
+171 IDSIVLVVYLGL
-183 MAGIN
+183 MGSIN

-202 VIITKRIRVHIKSER
+202 VLITKKIRMHIKSER

-243 FNMEEHEKKKF
+243 FHMEEHEKKKF

-269 RYFSMGEAVNASM
+269 RYFSLGEAVTASM

-293 SAFCIIY
+293 SAFCIIH

-333 RSVAG
+333 KSVAG

-347 TPTDIQEAEHAIA
+347 TPTDIQEAENAIE
-360 LTASTPMN
+360 LTADTPMH
-368 IRFEHVF
+368 IRFDHVF
-375 FHYNKENNWMNLS
+375 FHYDKADNLMNLS
-388 DIHFS
+388 DIDFS
-393 IGAGEQVAVVGSSGC
+393 IKAGEQVALVGSSGC

-438 SLRSLYQHIGMV
+438 RLQSLYDNIGMV
-450 FQDTVLFSETIA
+450 FQDTVLFSETIEE
-462 DNILYGRQDAS
+462 NIRYGRPDAT
-473 MDEVEKAARAANA
+473 MEEVERAAKAANA
-486 YSFIMD
+486 YNFIMD
-492 MPEKWQTKLG
+492 APQQWQTKLG
-502 ERGVGLSGGQK
+502 ERGIGISGGQK

-531 DEATSALDSESER
+531 DEATSALDSESEK

-573 RIIVMHQGRIVEMG
+573 RIVVMHQGRILETG

-599 TQLYQM
+599 TQLYHM
-605 QFEGVV
+605 QFEGVITQT

>member
-1 MKILF
+1 MIDIEVK
-6 YVMYD
+6 
-11 KYRQERKDVYMVKN
+11 ERKRETMKSRSIVM
-25 RGIATRLF
+25 RLF
-33 RYIKPHWYLILASTV
+33 QYIKPHWYLILASTI
-48 AGVVKLTLPLLAPQI
+48 AGVIKLTLPLLAPQV

-72 VESSAFTIQQKSQE
+72 VEGSVFTMQQKGQE
-86 ILKWTMFLVGVYI
+86 ILKWTLFLICVYI
-99 FIYIP
+99 FVYIP
-104 AAYIRQM
+104 CAYIRQI

-117 NRIMHTMRCEVYG
+117 NRIMHTLRCEVYE
-130 HLQKMSASFHQQ
+130 HLQKMSASFHQH

-150 RINNDVEQVHDFIWN
+150 RINSDVEQVHDFVWN

-171 IDSIVLIVYLCL
+171 IDSIVLVVYLGL
-183 MAGIN
+183 MGSIN

-202 VIITKRIRVHIKSER
+202 VLITKKIRMHIKSER

-243 FNMEEHEKKKF
+243 FHMEEHEKKKF

-269 RYFSMGEAVNASM
+269 RYFSLGEAVTASM

-293 SAFCIIY
+293 SAFCIIH

-333 RSVAG
+333 KSVAG

-347 TPTDIQEAEHAIA
+347 TPTDIQEAENAIE
-360 LTASTPMN
+360 LTADTPMH
-368 IRFEHVF
+368 IRFDHVF
-375 FHYNKENNWMNLS
+375 FHYDKADNLMNLS
-388 DIHFS
+388 DIDFS
-393 IGAGEQVAVVGSSGC
+393 IKAGEQVALVGSSGC

-438 SLRSLYQHIGMV
+438 RLQSLYDNIGMV
-450 FQDTVLFSETIA
+450 FQDTVLFSETIEE
-462 DNILYGRQDAS
+462 NIRYGRPDAT
-473 MDEVEKAARAANA
+473 MEEVERAAKAANA
-486 YSFIMD
+486 YNFIMD
-492 MPEKWQTKLG
+492 APQQWQTKLG
-502 ERGVGLSGGQK
+502 ERGIGLSGGQK

-531 DEATSALDSESER
+531 DEATSALDSESEK

-573 RIIVMHQGRIVEMG
+573 RIVVMHQGRILETG

-599 TQLYQM
+599 TQLYHM
-605 QFEGVV
+605 QFEGVITQA

>member
-1 MKILF
+1 MKSRSI
-6 YVMYD
+6 VM
-11 KYRQERKDVYMVKN
+11 
-25 RGIATRLF
+25 RLF
-33 RYIKPHWYLILASTV
+33 QYIKPHWYLILASTI
-48 AGVVKLTLPLLAPQI
+48 AGVIKLTLPLLAPQV

-72 VESSAFTIQQKSQE
+72 VEGSVFTIQQKGQE
-86 ILKWTMFLVGVYI
+86 ILKWTLFLIGVYI
-99 FIYIP
+99 FVYIP
-104 AAYIRQM
+104 CAYIRQI

-117 NRIMHTMRCEVYG
+117 NRIMHTMRCEVYE
-130 HLQKMSASFHQQ
+130 HLQKMSASFHQH

-150 RINNDVEQVHDFIWN
+150 RINSDVEQVHDFVWN

-171 IDSIVLIVYLCL
+171 IDSIVLVVYLVL
-183 MAGIN
+183 MGSIN

-202 VIITKRIRVHIKSER
+202 VLITKKIRMHIKSER

-243 FNMEEHEKKKF
+243 FHMEEHEKKKF

-269 RYFSMGEAVNASM
+269 RYFSIGEAVTASM

-288 IIVGL
+288 MIVGL

-333 RSVAG
+333 KSVAG

-347 TPTDIQEAEHAIA
+347 TPADIQEAENAIE
-360 LTASTPMN
+360 LTADTPMH
-368 IRFEHVF
+368 IRFDHVF
-375 FHYNKENNWMNLS
+375 FHYDKADDVMNLS
-388 DIHFS
+388 DIDFS
-393 IGAGEQVAVVGSSGC
+393 IRAGEQVALVGSSGC

-433 NICNY
+433 NICHY
-438 SLRSLYQHIGMV
+438 RLQSLYDNIGMV
-450 FQDTVLFSETIA
+450 FQDTVLFSETIEE
-462 DNILYGRQDAS
+462 NIRYGRPDAT
-473 MDEVEKAARAANA
+473 MEEVERAAKAANA
-486 YSFIMD
+486 YDFIMD
-492 MPEKWQTKLG
+492 TPGQWQTKLG
-502 ERGVGLSGGQK
+502 ERGIGLSGGQK

-531 DEATSALDSESER
+531 DEATSALDSESEK

-573 RIIVMHQGRIVEMG
+573 RIVVMHQGRIVETG

-599 TQLYQM
+599 TQLYHM
-605 QFEGVV
+605 QFEGVVQQVTP

>member
-1 MKILF
+1 MKSRSI
-6 YVMYD
+6 VM
-11 KYRQERKDVYMVKN
+11 
-25 RGIATRLF
+25 RLF
-33 RYIKPHWYLILASTV
+33 QYIKPHWYLILASTI
-48 AGVVKLTLPLLAPQI
+48 AGVIKLTLPLLAPQV

-72 VESSAFTIQQKSQE
+72 VEGSAFTMQQKGQE
-86 ILKWTMFLVGVYI
+86 ILKWTLFLICVYI
-99 FIYIP
+99 FVYIP
-104 AAYIRQM
+104 CAYIRQI

-117 NRIMHTMRCEVYG
+117 NRIMHTLRCEVYE
-130 HLQKMSASFHQQ
+130 HLQKMSASFHQH

-150 RINNDVEQVHDFIWN
+150 RINSDVEQVHDFVWN

-171 IDSIVLIVYLCL
+171 IDSIVLVVYLVL
-183 MAGIN
+183 MGSIN
-188 LPLTLLTAV
+188 LPLTLLTAI

-202 VIITKRIRVHIKSER
+202 VIITKKIRMHIKSER

-243 FNMEEHEKKKF
+243 FHMEEHEKKKF
-254 FGYSNDIYRFTRKAN
+254 FAYSNDIYRFTRKAN
-269 RYFSMGEAVNASM
+269 RYFSLGEAVTASM

-333 RSVAG
+333 KSVAG

-347 TPTDIQEAEHAIA
+347 TPTDIQEVENAIE
-360 LTASTPMN
+360 LTADTPMH
-368 IRFEHVF
+368 IRFDHVF
-375 FHYNKENNWMNLS
+375 FHYDKADDMMNLS
-388 DIHFS
+388 DIDFS
-393 IGAGEQVAVVGSSGC
+393 IRDGEQVALVGSSGC

-438 SLRSLYQHIGMV
+438 RLQSLYDNIGMV
-450 FQDTVLFSETIA
+450 FQDTVLFSETIEE
-462 DNILYGRQDAS
+462 NIRYGRPDAT
-473 MDEVEKAARAANA
+473 MEEVERAAKAANA
-486 YSFIMD
+486 YNFIMD
-492 MPEKWQTKLG
+492 TPQQWQTKLG
-502 ERGVGLSGGQK
+502 ERGIGLSGGQK

-531 DEATSALDSESER
+531 DEATSALDSESEK

-573 RIIVMHQGRIVEMG
+573 RIVVMHQGKIVETG

-599 TQLYQM
+599 TQLYHM
-605 QFEGVV
+605 QFEGVIMQA

>member
-1 MKILF
+1 MKSRSI
-6 YVMYD
+6 VM
-11 KYRQERKDVYMVKN
+11 
-25 RGIATRLF
+25 RLF
-33 RYIKPHWYLILASTV
+33 QYIKPHWYLILASTI
-48 AGVVKLTLPLLAPQI
+48 AGVIKLTLPLLAPQV

-72 VESSAFTIQQKSQE
+72 VEGSAFTIQQKGQE
-86 ILKWTMFLVGVYI
+86 ILKWTLFLIGVYI
-99 FIYIP
+99 FVYIP
-104 AAYIRQM
+104 CAYIRQI

-117 NRIMHTMRCEVYG
+117 NRIMHTMRCEVYE
-130 HLQKMSASFHQQ
+130 HLQKMSASFHQH

-150 RINNDVEQVHDFIWN
+150 RINSDVEQVHDFVWN

-171 IDSIVLIVYLCL
+171 IDSIVLVVYLVL
-183 MAGIN
+183 MGSIN

-202 VIITKRIRVHIKSER
+202 VLITKKIRMHIKSER

-243 FNMEEHEKKKF
+243 FHMEEHEKKKF

-269 RYFSMGEAVNASM
+269 RYFSIGEAITASM

-288 IIVGL
+288 MIVGL

-333 RSVAG
+333 KSVAG

-347 TPTDIQEAEHAIA
+347 TPADIQEAENAIE
-360 LTASTPMN
+360 LTADTPMH
-368 IRFEHVF
+368 IRFDHVF
-375 FHYNKENNWMNLS
+375 FHYDKADDVMNLS
-388 DIHFS
+388 DIDFS
-393 IGAGEQVAVVGSSGC
+393 IKAGEQVALVGSSGC

-433 NICNY
+433 NICHY
-438 SLRSLYQHIGMV
+438 RLQSLYDNIGMV
-450 FQDTVLFSETIA
+450 FQDTVLFSETIEE
-462 DNILYGRQDAS
+462 NIRYGRPDAT
-473 MDEVEKAARAANA
+473 MEEVERAAKAANA
-486 YSFIMD
+486 YDFIMD
-492 MPEKWQTKLG
+492 TPEQWQTKLG
-502 ERGVGLSGGQK
+502 ERGIGLSGGQK

-531 DEATSALDSESER
+531 DEATSALDSESEK

-573 RIIVMHQGRIVEMG
+573 RIVVMHQGRIVETG

-599 TQLYQM
+599 TQLYHM
-605 QFEGVV
+605 QFEGVVQQIMQQVT

>member
-1 MKILF
+1 M
-6 YVMYD
+6 
-11 KYRQERKDVYMVKN
+11 
-25 RGIATRLF
+25 RLF
-33 RYIKPHWYLILASTV
+33 QYIKPHWHLILASTI
-48 AGVVKLTLPLLAPQI
+48 AGVIKLTVPLLAPQV

-72 VESSAFTIQQKSQE
+72 VEGSVFTAQQKGQE
-86 ILKWTMFLVGVYI
+86 ILKWTLFLICVYI
-99 FIYIP
+99 FVYIP
-104 AAYIRQM
+104 CAYIRQI

-117 NRIMHTMRCEVYG
+117 NRIMHTLRCEVYG
-130 HLQKMSASFHQQ
+130 HLQKMSASFHQH

-150 RINNDVEQVHDFIWN
+150 RINSDVEQVHDFVWN

-171 IDSIVLIVYLCL
+171 IDSIVLVVYLGL
-183 MAGIN
+183 MGSIN

-202 VIITKRIRVHIKSER
+202 VLITKKIRMHIKSER

-243 FNMEEHEKKKF
+243 FHMEEHEKKKF
-254 FGYSNDIYRFTRKAN
+254 FSYSNDIYRFTRKAN
-269 RYFSMGEAVNASM
+269 RYFSLGEAVTASM

-293 SAFCIIY
+293 SAFCIIH

-333 RSVAG
+333 KSVAG

-347 TPTDIQEAEHAIA
+347 TPTDIQEAENAID
-360 LTASTPMN
+360 LTADTPMH

-375 FHYNKENNWMNLS
+375 FHYDKADDLMNLS
-388 DIHFS
+388 DIDFS
-393 IGAGEQVAVVGSSGC
+393 IKAGEQVALVGSSGC

-438 SLRSLYQHIGMV
+438 RLQSLYDNIGMV
-450 FQDTVLFSETIA
+450 FQDTVLFSETIEE
-462 DNILYGRQDAS
+462 NIRYGRPDAT
-473 MDEVEKAARAANA
+473 MEEVERAAKAANA
-486 YSFIMD
+486 YNFIMD
-492 MPEKWQTKLG
+492 APQQWQTKLG
-502 ERGVGLSGGQK
+502 ERGIGLSGGQK

-531 DEATSALDSESER
+531 DEATSALDSESEK

-573 RIIVMHQGRIVEMG
+573 RIVVMHQGRILETG

-599 TQLYQM
+599 TQLYHM
-605 QFEGVV
+605 QFEGVITQT